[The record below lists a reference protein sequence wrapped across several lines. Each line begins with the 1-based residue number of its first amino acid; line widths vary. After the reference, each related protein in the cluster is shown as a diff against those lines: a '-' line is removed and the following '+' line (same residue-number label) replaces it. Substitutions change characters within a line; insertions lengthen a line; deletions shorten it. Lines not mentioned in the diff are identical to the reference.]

1 MTRNDREN
9 KSKPGVSR
17 SERLSDE
24 GLRRLEVQLQRGA
37 RISEA
42 VLGQWE
48 KCYGEA
54 ALVLINKYSKSR
66 S

>member
-17 SERLSDE
+17 SERLSGE
-24 GLRRLEVQLQRGA
+24 GLKRLEIQLQRGA

-42 VLGQWE
+42 VLRQWE
-48 KCYGEA
+48 KRYGEA
-54 ALVLINKYSKSR
+54 ALVLIKKYSKVR